1 MKSTPQAPGL
11 PGVTPLGLPD
21 TKPATSQPSIG
32 NRNRALAWGVEAA
45 VPAAATAAWG
55 ARAIAA
61 ERVWDL
67 DLVWDR
73 QSFSYNATPDRDRLL
88 ALLHAADSAMREN
101 YKTQRQTGHLCGDQA
116 GQVTLVTGGDHSL
129 SPYLRESV
137 YIDPTFTLVADT
149 RASYGYVYL
158 TAWILS

>member
-1 MKSTPQAPGL
+1 MKITPQAPAL
-11 PGVTPLGLPD
+11 TGVTPLGLPH
-21 TKPATSQPSIG
+21 TKPATRQHSIG
-32 NRNRALAWGVEAA
+32 NRNRERVGGIEAA
-45 VPAAATAAWG
+45 VPPAATAAWG

-88 ALLHAADSAMREN
+88 ALLYASDNAMREN

-116 GQVTLVTGGDHSL
+116 GQVTLVTGGDLSL
-129 SPYLRESV
+129 SPYLEESAS
-137 YIDPTFTLVADT
+137 IDPTFTLVADT

>member
-1 MKSTPQAPGL
+1 MKTTPQVPAL

-21 TKPATSQPSIG
+21 PKPATRQPAIG
-32 NRNRALAWGVEAA
+32 NRNRALAWGIEDV

-67 DLVWDR
+67 ELVWDR
-73 QSFSYNATPDRDRLL
+73 QSFSFNATPDRDRLL
-88 ALLHAADSAMREN
+88 ALLYASDNAMREN

-116 GQVTLVTGGDHSL
+116 GQVTLVTGGDLSS
-129 SPYLRESV
+129 SPYLGETTS
-137 YIDPTFTLVADT
+137 IDPTFTLVADT